1 MTSFEQMAD
10 ALDKALDRGDQEAM
24 RGALAAV
31 DSQYPQGTELP
42 PAETARLAG
51 LLIDAGAA
59 LQLPAPIQRG
69 QSLFEKEW
77 KRLEPIYGAAQLHYN
92 LGNGYQ
98 ALYEIERLQ
107 PTWRFNLE
115 GVESCLKAKSSYWR
129 ALARVHPPE
138 ITPRLLT
145 NLANALDCSG
155 RVVDALHYYDD
166 ALSRS
171 PGFGMAS
178 CNRGQALLHLNQI
191 SGTYSV
197 KLLYEIYK
205 SFDVARKSISL
216 DPGAR
221 QLSLMQAREIAEG
234 LREHGYDTHEDPHSV
249 LLNEQ
254 EVSSHDSYW
263 LWCLEHSLVLSEHA
277 LYCRCAGARRDDLS
291 ILTPGGAKLS
301 GAMVP
306 KMELLL
312 NRMKSEYCLSRAL
325 LYQSVAHERKPQWDL
340 GPFEGTFT
348 ELLDEEEVGLETEFL
363 RTSFRLC
370 FGILDRIAGGICGL
384 FKLAGQQEKIY
395 FHHFWRPT
403 GKADDQRWV
412 ALNQIS
418 NAGLVA
424 LYGLARDMS
433 EQKEGQWSHLRRYRN
448 LFEHSLC
455 LVRKDNAPEDLPPW
469 FDGEPLPSVSRRQMR
484 ADAVDM
490 LRFVRAAIFYFALL
504 VRAES
509 PDGDSEVRGRA
520 ITFPKKP
527 IGKD

>member
-1 MTSFEQMAD
+1 MVSFQQIAD
-10 ALDKALDRGDQEAM
+10 ALDMALDRGDQEAL
-24 RGALAAV
+24 RGTLAAV
-31 DSQYPQGTELP
+31 DSQYPEGTELP
-42 PAETARLAG
+42 PAEAGRLAA

-69 QSLFEKEW
+69 QSLYEKEW
-77 KRLEPIYGAAQLHYN
+77 NRLEPIYGAAQLHYN

-98 ALYEIERLQ
+98 ALYEIECSR
-107 PTWRFNLE
+107 PSWRFNLE

-129 ALARVHPPE
+129 ALARVHSPE
-138 ITPRLLT
+138 LTPRLLT

-155 RVVDALHYYDD
+155 RVVDALHYYDN
-166 ALSRS
+166 ALSIL
-171 PGFGMAS
+171 PLFGMAS
-178 CNRGQALLHLNQI
+178 CNRGQALLYLNQI

-205 SFDVARKSISL
+205 SFEVAMNCKSL
-216 DPGAR
+216 DPYAR
-221 QLSLMQAREIAEG
+221 QLSEMQATKIAEV
-234 LREHGYDTHEDPHSV
+234 LRKNGYDTHEDPHSV
-249 LLNEQ
+249 LQNQQ

-277 LYCRCAGARRDDLS
+277 LYCRCVGARRDDLS
-291 ILTPGGAKLS
+291 ILTSGDAKLS

-325 LYQSVAHERKPQWDL
+325 LYQSVAPERTPQWDL
-340 GPFEGTFT
+340 VPFEGTFT
-348 ELLDEEEVGLETEFL
+348 ELLDDEEVGIESEFL

-370 FGILDRIAGGICGL
+370 FGILDRIARGICDL
-384 FKLAGQQEKIY
+384 FKLAGQQENVY
-395 FHHFWRPT
+395 FHKFWRPT

-412 ALNQIS
+412 ALNQMS

-433 EQKEGQWSHLRRYRN
+433 EQKDGEWSHLRRYRN

-455 LVRKDNAPEDLPPW
+455 LVRKDTAPEDLPPW

-484 ADAVDM
+484 ADAADM
-490 LRFVRAAIFYFALL
+490 LRFTRAAIFYFALL

-509 PDGDSEVRGRA
+509 LDGENEERGHA
-520 ITFPKKP
+520 ITFHKKP
-527 IGKD
+527 VGKD